1 MHIVAVPPIERVNG
15 EDEDGMPLVVFR
27 FGLEVSEDV
36 AALVIAGDQSAT
48 DALVSFLVAQWSAL

>member
-15 EDEDGMPLVVFR
+15 EDENGIPLTVFR

-36 AALVIAGDQSAT
+36 AALVISGDKPAT
-48 DALVSFLVAQWSAL
+48 DALVAFMIDQWLAL